1 MDEVQRENYK
11 RAIEKALS
19 LLPVKNGLIHIKDIW
34 LETSLPMD
42 LIKEIV
48 QSNSLKLP
56 DNVKGIR
63 ID

>member
-1 MDEVQRENYK
+1 MDEVHRENYK
-11 RAIEKALS
+11 RAIEKALP
-19 LLPVKNGLIHIKDIW
+19 LLPVKNGMIDIRDIW

-48 QSNSLKLP
+48 QSDDLKLP
-56 DNVKGIR
+56 KNVKGIS